1 MSDVLKPK
9 QACEYLGISESALYR
24 HAGTGQIPG
33 QRIGSIWRF
42 SKKALD
48 NWLGHYDTKT
58 DINQLKI
65 RLFNAEEKVKE
76 LEGMKHGCISEE
88 TNNTPTAC

>member
-9 QACEYLGISESALYR
+9 QACEFLGISESALYR

-33 QRIGSIWRF
+33 QKIGSIWRF
-42 SKKALD
+42 SKKALEG
-48 NWLGHYDTKT
+48 WLGQYDTKT
-58 DINQLKI
+58 DLNQLKI

-76 LEGMKHGCISEE
+76 LEGVRHEY
-88 TNNTPTAC
+88 TNEN

>member
-9 QACEYLGISESALYR
+9 EACEFLGISESALYR

-33 QRIGSIWRF
+33 QKIGSIWRF
-42 SKKALD
+42 SKKALED
-48 NWLGHYDTKT
+48 WLGRYDTKT
-58 DINQLKI
+58 DLNQLKI

-76 LEGMKHGCISEE
+76 FEGVRHEYTSE
-88 TNNTPTAC
+88 N

>member
-9 QACEYLGISESALYR
+9 EACEFLGISESALYR

-33 QRIGSIWRF
+33 QKIGSIWRF
-42 SKKALD
+42 SKKALED
-48 NWLGHYDTKT
+48 WLGRYDTKT
-58 DINQLKI
+58 DLNQLKI

-76 LEGMKHGCISEE
+76 LEGVRHEYADE
-88 TNNTPTAC
+88 N

>member
-9 QACEYLGISESALYR
+9 QACEFLGISESALYR

-33 QRIGSIWRF
+33 QKIGSIWRF
-42 SKKALD
+42 SKKALED
-48 NWLGHYDTKT
+48 WLGQYDTKT
-58 DINQLKI
+58 DLNQLKI

-76 LEGMKHGCISEE
+76 LEGVRHEY
-88 TNNTPTAC
+88 TNEN